1 MASRRHRGWW
11 LPVGREPLIA
21 TVLLLRTRPP
31 LHHRGQAIDKPRAI
45 VVRFI
50 ALLLIGTTLHFL
62 FSLIAVNFGDH
73 WWLANPRWGVYAAEY
88 IAFAAWLAWG
98 PPTALCRIAVV
109 TLLGISWMLGTW
121 AGLWAA
127 DPMYRRGFG
136 GERLGV
142 FTLAPLA
149 LVLGTLPLAAM
160 RTWFRLV
167 APLSRSSRNNSANV
181 VSILTV
187 ACVGAVIIAAHRVR
201 GPDLHW
207 DIWIAA
213 QIAIILGVIAAATA
227 PLLAWGF
234 LRGEVRPIPILLA
247 CLAPAPLAALASRF
261 YGMPGPG
268 AAGVVHATSE
278 AAAAAIV
285 TTVCLCVTFACWRF
299 LGIRVAST
307 QKAEPGVGADSR

>member
-1 MASRRHRGWW
+1 MGQCSEGMPNKALQQNRDDVLRYGESIGCD
-11 LPVGREPLIA
+11 LLKA
-21 TVLLLRTRPP
+21 AVLLLRTRPP
-31 LHHRGQAIDKPRAI
+31 LHHRVQAIDKPRAI

-73 WWLANPRWGVYAAEY
+73 WWLENPRWGVYAAEY

-98 PPTALCRIAVV
+98 PPAALCRIAVV

-234 LRGEVRPIPILLA
+234 LRGEVRPIPILKDRTVNGTFEN
-247 CLAPAPLAALASRF
+247 LAPARNRP
-261 YGMPGPG
+261 
-268 AAGVVHATSE
+268 
-278 AAAAAIV
+278 
-285 TTVCLCVTFACWRF
+285 TVGFGSLLTLCRGLTR
-299 LGIRVAST
+299 LMNGR
-307 QKAEPGVGADSR
+307 KG